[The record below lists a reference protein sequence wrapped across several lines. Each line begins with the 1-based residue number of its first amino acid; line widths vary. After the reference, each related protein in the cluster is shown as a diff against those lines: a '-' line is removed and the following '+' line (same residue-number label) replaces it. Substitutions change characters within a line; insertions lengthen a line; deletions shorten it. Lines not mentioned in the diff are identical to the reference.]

1 MVTMSGRIFHGE
13 ARPVGR
19 EAEFR
24 ALVSGLEGVAE
35 DGASLTLMR
44 GPAGSGKTALLDA
57 LERYA
62 RRVGVVI
69 LRGSCSPS
77 GAGLSW
83 HAAESLFGEEPFRR
97 EGSTAPLSHRLFRRV
112 GEATGSGPVAVM
124 LDDAQWCDEESLT
137 WLDFLMNR
145 GHHLPLFVLLAQHR
159 SGLSNGRREV
169 PGVLARGHR
178 VVDLGPLSEED
189 AGKMAR
195 LCWDAVPREPFV
207 GVCARRCRGN
217 LALLARLFRRLS
229 EEGVP
234 PDARGE
240 PRAAELGTELYAG
253 HLLATLDRQPAYVRG
268 VVEALAVLGHP
279 DTELLGMLSGV
290 SEPLVAAA
298 AGILR
303 DEEIVDAGLAELGEE
318 HVRAAVLGAMPAAA
332 LDRRRELA
340 ARLLNDGGRPAE
352 EISAQLALLPGF
364 PETWMRDVLREGARR
379 AELNGAREVAAR
391 YLGRLVA
398 ADPADAD
405 MRADL
410 ARLIGHDDPAR
421 AYAMLRDGL
430 RESGDVRGRARLALQ
445 LARAALPL
453 GREPEAVSMLNA
465 VLAELDGAATEER
478 GPRTPVES
486 ALLLIGWNRRSTAK
500 LVAEW
505 AVTLRTP
512 EAPVRGERELLA
524 GRSLV
529 FAMSGFS
536 SQTCL
541 PLARQA
547 LSGPDDNCWSQAF
560 NAAAYVL
567 SLAGEVEEAVQAMS
581 RVISHGVEKGDT
593 WGQVAALSRRSW
605 ILGEAGDLDGAMVD
619 AIRAVR
625 LADARPWSGNVT
637 EPRTTLAVVLAR
649 RGDLGQA
656 ASVLDRMASP
666 AVRDSLLDYP
676 RVLMTR
682 SYLAA
687 ARGDHA
693 SALSSLADC
702 GALLAEDTIR
712 NPMFAPWWLEAAC
725 LLAELGRASEA
736 GEFAEHGEELA
747 EGWGNASARGLAL
760 LARGALAEGG
770 DAVETLTEAVET
782 LAGTQVRWYLV
793 RAETLLG
800 EALLRVDDRE
810 AARGHFRRAVHLS
823 VRCGFRGLA
832 ERARGRLVAAGG
844 RMYQGAGGVK
854 NVLTTGE
861 GRVAELAAAGATN
874 QEIAQTLRITLRTVE
889 SHLTSVF
896 RKLDVSGRADLGW
909 ALETLGRAGRTT
921 PAGG

>member
-24 ALVSGLEGVAE
+24 TLVSGLDGVAE
-35 DGASLTLMR
+35 SGACLMLMR

-69 LRGSCSPS
+69 LRGSCSPA
-77 GAGLSW
+77 GARLSW
-83 HAAESLFGEEPFRR
+83 RAAESLFGEAPFHA

-112 GEATGSGPVAVM
+112 SEATVSGPVAVM
-124 LDDAQWCDEESLT
+124 LDDTQWCDEESLT

-159 SGLSNGRREV
+159 SGLTSGRRAV
-169 PGVLARGHR
+169 PGVVARGHR

-195 LCWDAVPREPFV
+195 LCWDAVPKEPFV
-207 GVCARRCRGN
+207 RLCARGCRGN

-240 PRAAELGTELYAG
+240 TRAAELGAELYAG

-268 VVEALAVLGHP
+268 VVEAFAVLGRP
-279 DTELLGMLSGV
+279 DAELLGMLSGV

-298 AGILR
+298 VGVLR
-303 DEEIVDAGLAELGEE
+303 DEEIVGTGLAELGEDG
-318 HVRAAVLGAMPAAA
+318 VRAAVLGGMPAAT
-332 LDRRRELA
+332 LDRWRELA

-352 EISAQLALLPGF
+352 ETSAQLVLLPEL

-379 AELNGAREVAAR
+379 AELNGTPEVAAR

-398 ADPADAD
+398 DDPADVGT
-405 MRADL
+405 RAEL
-410 ARLIGHDDPAR
+410 ARLVGHDDPAR

-430 RESGDVRGRARLALQ
+430 REAADVRGRARLAIQ
-445 LARAALPL
+445 LARVAPPL
-453 GREPEAVSMLNA
+453 GREPEAVAVLNA
-465 VLAELDGAATEER
+465 VLAELDDAAGEDRE
-478 GPRTPVES
+478 PRTPVES

-500 LVAEW
+500 MVAEW
-505 AVTLRTP
+505 SVTLRTP
-512 EAPVRGERELLA
+512 EVAAGSERELLA
-524 GRSLV
+524 GRSLI

-536 SQTCL
+536 AQTCV

-547 LSGPDDNCWSQAF
+547 LSGPDENFWSQAF
-560 NAAAYVL
+560 GAAAYVL
-567 SLAGEVEEAVQAMS
+567 SLAGEVEEAVRAMG
-581 RVISHGVEKGDT
+581 RVISYGVGKGDT

-605 ILGEAGDLDGAMVD
+605 ILGEAGDVDGALVD
-619 AIRAVR
+619 AVRAVK
-625 LADARPWSGNVT
+625 LADERPWSGSVT
-637 EPRTTLAVVLAR
+637 APKTTLAVVLAR

-656 ASVLDRMASP
+656 AHVLDQMAAP
-666 AVRDSLLDYP
+666 VVEDSLLDYP

-693 SALSSLADC
+693 GALSSLADC
-702 GALLAEDTIR
+702 GALLAEFTIR

-725 LLAELGRASEA
+725 LLADLGRGSEA

-747 EGWGNASARGLAL
+747 EGWGNASGRGLAL
-760 LARGALAEGG
+760 LARGAIAEGRDG
-770 DAVETLTEAVET
+770 VETLTEAVET

-874 QEIAQTLRITLRTVE
+874 QEIAQSLRITLRTVE

-909 ALETLGRAGRTT
+909 ALETLDRAGRGR